1 MKMAIKRGIINRM
14 TKKPFTTRNQPQAG
28 HLLYWLLFFLG
39 SLAVTIASCRGDG
52 APPVLPPVATA
63 TPSATPNQPHLD
75 QSAPAVT
82 NEQNRQLVLWV
93 PEFFQPPDQ
102 SPAALLQTVYDQFRH
117 NHPEVHLDIQIKAE
131 SGEASLYAYL
141 RNAQS
146 MAPTI
151 LPDVVLLDTAQ
162 LWQAAELGLI
172 QPIQWDALHNTNDFF
187 QFARTAASYQG
198 QMIGIPYAADLI
210 HLVYHTNQITQLPT
224 TWDTLLTTGGPYW
237 FAAGKYDYPNE
248 SLLLQY
254 VGAGGQ
260 LFEDGTVS
268 NPEALV
274 ALFTFLLEA
283 KSAGVLPEKI
293 LEFKN
298 TTDTWST
305 FAGQSTGFADASA
318 HWVLAQ
324 QETVGDLGFAQ
335 IPTINGAAVTVAR
348 TWAFA
353 LVTPAPEQQQLALAL
368 IDQLLEP
375 TVHSAWSRATR
386 QLPTQIGVY
395 TTWLDSSPY
404 YEFLQ
409 RQLDVAIALPN
420 GPQFADFARR
430 LQQAQEA
437 VLLSQLTVED
447 AVKFVQTAP

>member
-1 MKMAIKRGIINRM
+1 MINDTFATLNKLRA
-14 TKKPFTTRNQPQAG
+14 RAAVYG
-28 HLLYWLLFFLG
+28 LLWLCCTIGLG
-39 SLAVTIASCRGDG
+39 VVSCRADS
-52 APPVLPPVATA
+52 AQPVLPPMA
-63 TPSATPNQPHLD
+63 TPDAATTSVQPRLE
-75 QSAPAVT
+75 QTVPAAT
-82 NEQNRQLVLWV
+82 EQNRQLVIWV

-102 SPAALLQTVYDQFRH
+102 PPPALLQTVYDQFRH
-117 NHPEVHLDIQIKAE
+117 NHPEVHLDIQLKAE

-151 LPDVVLLDTAQ
+151 LPDVVLLDTVQ
-162 LWQAAELGLI
+162 LWQAVELGLI
-172 QPIQWDALHNTNDFF
+172 QPVQWDALHHTNDFF

-237 FAAGKYDYPNE
+237 FAAGKHDSPNE

-260 LFEDGTVS
+260 LFENGAVS
-268 NPEALV
+268 NPDALT
-274 ALFTFLLEA
+274 ALFAFLLEA
-283 KSAGVLPEKI
+283 KTAGVLPDEI

-298 TTDTWST
+298 TTDTWSI
-305 FAGQSTGFADASA
+305 FAGQQTGFADVSA

-324 QETVGDLGFAQ
+324 QDVVPDLGFAQ
-335 IPTINGAAVTVAR
+335 IPTINGAAVTIAH

-353 LVTPAPEQQQLALAL
+353 LVTPVPEQQQLALEL

-375 TVHSAWSRATR
+375 TVHSAWSRATK
-386 QLPTQIGVY
+386 QLPTQMGVY
-395 TTWLDSSPY
+395 ATWLDSSPY

-437 VLLSQLTVED
+437 ILLSQLSVED
-447 AVKFVQTAP
+447 AVQFVQTAP

>member
-1 MKMAIKRGIINRM
+1 MKMAIKRGIINGMINDTFVTHNKWRSH
-14 TKKPFTTRNQPQAG
+14 TAV
-28 HLLYWLLFFLG
+28 YWLLWLFG
-39 SLAVTIASCRGDG
+39 AIGISVVSCRADG
-52 APPVLPPVATA
+52 AQPVLPPVMT
-63 TPSATPNQPHLD
+63 
-75 QSAPAVT
+75 PAVST
-82 NEQNRQLVLWV
+82 PMQPRLEQTIPAATTEQNRQLVIWA

-102 SPAALLQTVYDQFRH
+102 PSPALLETVYNQFRH
-117 NHPEVHLDIQIKAE
+117 NHPAVHLDIQIKAE

-151 LPDVVLLDTAQ
+151 LPDVVLLDTVQ

-172 QPIQWDALHNTNDFF
+172 QPVQWDALHHTNDFF
-187 QFARTAASYQG
+187 QFARTATSYQG
-198 QMIGIPYAADLI
+198 QVIGIPYAADLI

-237 FAAGKYDYPNE
+237 FAAGKRDYPNE

-260 LFEDGTVS
+260 LFENGAVS
-268 NPEALV
+268 NPDALT

-283 KSAGVLPEKI
+283 KAAGVLPDEI

-305 FAGQSTGFADASA
+305 FTGRQTGFADASA

-324 QETVGDLGFAQ
+324 QDGVSDLGFAQ
-335 IPTINGAAVTVAR
+335 IPTINGAAVTIAH

-353 LVTPAPEQQQLALAL
+353 LVTPVPEQQQLALEL

-375 TVHSAWSRATR
+375 TIHSAWSRATK
-386 QLPTQIGVY
+386 QLPTQISVY
-395 TTWLDSSPY
+395 ATWLDSSPY

-437 VLLSQLTVED
+437 VLLSQLSIED
-447 AVKFVQTAP
+447 AVQFVQTAP